1 MIFSKKKEDGFKN
14 TKTMAFGLD
23 ISDFAIKVV
32 QLNQANHGL
41 AIQSFHREALPPGIV
56 INGEIKD
63 FTTLSNI
70 LHTVV
75 TNKKLHLK
83 ESVVAALPEAQTFLQ
98 TIRIPRKGDMPFD
111 DRAIEILPEYLP
123 FELDQVYFDIIE
135 KGADEDSW
143 TALVAA
149 APKPIVD
156 SYLQL
161 LDAVNVLPYALDLE
175 LAAVSNALIPTN
187 DEHPTPRAI
196 IELGASRA
204 SLLLHD
210 YDSIQ
215 FTTEVAI
222 AGSDVTKEIAKQLE
236 LSPEEA
242 EQAKRTCGLD
252 PSRCEGVLRKIL
264 EQQVAEASRQ
274 VAEANEFYRTHY
286 NYGRPITEVILSGGG
301 AHLLQ
306 LDTILSSELGI
317 PVRIGNPWQNHAINH
332 PADDTPMSLSV
343 ALGLALRGLK

>member
-1 MIFSKKKEDGFKN
+1 MKFSFRKTDGFKN
-14 TKTMAFGLD
+14 TKTVAFGLD
-23 ISDFAIKVV
+23 ISDVAIKVV
-32 QLNQANHGL
+32 QLAQSKHGL
-41 AIQSFHREALPPGIV
+41 NVQSFHREALPPGTI

-63 FTTLSNI
+63 STAITTALQSVI
-70 LHTVV
+70 S
-75 TNKKLHLK
+75 NKKLHLK
-83 ESVVAALPEAQTFLQ
+83 ESVVASLPEAQTFLQ
-98 TIRIPRKGDMPFD
+98 TIRIPRKGDTQFN
-111 DRAIEILPEYLP
+111 DRAIEVLPEYLP

-135 KGADEDSW
+135 KSADETSW

-175 LAAVSNALIPTN
+175 LAAVSNALIPQN
-187 DEHPTPRAI
+187 DDHPTARAI
-196 IELGASRA
+196 IDLGASRA
-204 SLLLHD
+204 SLLVHD

-222 AGSDVTKEIAKQLE
+222 AGNDVTKEISKQLE

-242 EQAKRTCGLD
+242 ETAKRTCGLD

-264 EQQVAEASRQ
+264 EEQVAEASKQ

-286 NYGRPITEVILSGGG
+286 SYGRPISEVILSGGG

-306 LDTILSSELGI
+306 LDSILTTELGI
-317 PVRIGNPWQNHAINH
+317 PVRTGNPWKNHSITH
-332 PADDTPMSLSV
+332 PIDDTPLGLSV
-343 ALGLALRGLK
+343 AVGLALRGLQ